1 MRIVSFVDCV
11 DTRRRSRVRVCV
23 CRLMIFLA
31 SRRYC
36 VFNSCWFNTDAAAT
50 SNYTQDETFFLPP
63 SRQLRIRIDLFFVF
77 ISINIFDVDCF
88 FAVRQLALSLTT
100 FVFVFRAKFRK
111 TWAAEK
117 SVCFFLLFLLKR
129 SGDGWDMIDVSSV
142 CDGRTHSTVSSSTS
156 VPTERFSSCL
166 GPDDDLPRDGIDEK
180 LLQRIHIL

>member
-1 MRIVSFVDCV
+1 MRIVSFFCGLRRHKTTLACV
-11 DTRRRSRVRVCV
+11 CVCV

-156 VPTERFSSCL
+156 ALQNVFRVVWAPTTISLEM
-166 GPDDDLPRDGIDEK
+166 E
-180 LLQRIHIL
+180 

>member
-1 MRIVSFVDCV
+1 MRIVSFFCGLRRHKTTLACV
-11 DTRRRSRVRVCV
+11 CVCV

-111 TWAAEK
+111 TTTTKKSRHLQTWAAEK
-117 SVCFFLLFLLKR
+117 SVFFIIIIIIIIFIEKEW
-129 SGDGWDMIDVSSV
+129 GWMGHDWRV
-142 CDGRTHSTVSSSTS
+142 
-156 VPTERFSSCL
+156 
-166 GPDDDLPRDGIDEK
+166 
-180 LLQRIHIL
+180 